1 MLGRNRGCGPL
12 RKRRIRRE
20 KERRWAAG
28 GRWARLGRGEK
39 EKRKEGEK
47 RGFDLY
53 FLFFIFNPFKTKLS
67 NLLLLKP
74 FQVSKSILKTLNH
87 TTKNKSTCIST

>member
-1 MLGRNRGCGPL
+1 VGRCGNK
-12 RKRRIRRE
+12 RKRKRRE

-28 GRWARLGRGEK
+28 EDGPGWAAEEFGPREK

-53 FLFFIFNPFKTKLS
+53 FFLFLFQPF
-67 NLLLLKP
+67 
-74 FQVSKSILKTLNH
+74 
-87 TTKNKSTCIST
+87 